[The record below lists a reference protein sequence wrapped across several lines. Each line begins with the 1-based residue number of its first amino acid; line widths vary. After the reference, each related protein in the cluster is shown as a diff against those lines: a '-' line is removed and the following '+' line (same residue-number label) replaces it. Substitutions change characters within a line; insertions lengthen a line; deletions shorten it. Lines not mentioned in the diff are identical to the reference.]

1 MKTGNLLTWNGRRSL
16 TGVEAYSYFSQ
27 FSYFAPAR
35 STRNA
40 DPSSEPAG
48 CLPHILIEAAP
59 WLPGAKLN
67 HHSRSALLR
76 ESANME
82 RSASIPGSPSGG
94 SREGLAMRRV
104 ALIYNPAS
112 GQYSARRALA
122 VAKALTVLREAGV
135 TAEAYETGEPGSGAA
150 RASQAVRDGCDAVI
164 ACGGDGTV
172 HEVAQSLVGCDVA
185 LGVIP
190 LGTANALAAN
200 LGLIAPPAKAA
211 RTLLHAK
218 PVRVPVGRIQY
229 RDHAGQPAS
238 RYFVVA
244 AGVGPDALLMSR
256 LDAGLKRRLG
266 YVLYLIEAAKIWAT
280 DPFPLFEA
288 ALAVN
293 GTGARRVLEVSQ
305 LLAVR
310 VRSFGGA
317 LRQLVPGATLRD
329 HSLHL
334 LAFGTR
340 SRLHYLK
347 FLLAVV
353 AGRQTFNGHIQLL
366 KTRSVACRPRNGS
379 RETMFVEADGEV
391 LGSLPVT
398 IEVAPQ
404 SLTLLIPPGAEP

>member
-1 MKTGNLLTWNGRRSL
+1 
-16 TGVEAYSYFSQ
+16 
-27 FSYFAPAR
+27 
-35 STRNA
+35 
-40 DPSSEPAG
+40 
-48 CLPHILIEAAP
+48 
-59 WLPGAKLN
+59 
-67 HHSRSALLR
+67 
-76 ESANME
+76 
-82 RSASIPGSPSGG
+82 
-94 SREGLAMRRV
+94 MRRV
-104 ALIYNPAS
+104 AFIYNPAS
-112 GQYSARRALA
+112 GQYSARRPVAINEALA
-122 VAKALTVLREAGV
+122 VFREAGIE
-135 TAEAYETGEPGSGAA
+135 AEAYETGEPGSGTERAA
-150 RASQAVRDGCDAVI
+150 EVIREGCDAIV

-172 HEVAQSLVGCDVA
+172 HEVAQSLVGSDVA

-200 LGLIAPPAKAA
+200 LGLIAPPAKVA
-211 RTLLHAK
+211 RALLDAK
-218 PVRVPVGRIQY
+218 PVRVPVGRIHY
-229 RDHAGQPAS
+229 RDGAGQPAS

-288 ALAVN
+288 ALPVN
-293 GTGARRVLEVSQ
+293 GTGTRRVIEVSQ

-317 LRQLVPGATLRD
+317 LRKLVPGATLRD

-334 LAFGTR
+334 IAFGTR

-353 AGRQTFNGHIQLL
+353 AGRHTFNGHIQLL
-366 KTRSVACRPRNGS
+366 KTEAVECWPRNGS

-398 IEVAPQ
+398 IEVVPQ
-404 SLTLLIPPGAEP
+404 SLTLLMPPGAEP